1 MHDIVASRVTDN
13 CPLVASRGRGDGNL
27 LRGGL
32 ISHLTRR
39 IAMYVVTDEAI
50 SCATRYVASHAVST
64 AIVGLLNKKLI
75 ER

>member
-1 MHDIVASRVTDN
+1 MHNTVASRVTDN
-13 CPLVASRGRGDGNL
+13 CPLGALRGRGYGNL
-27 LRGGL
+27 LRDVL

-39 IAMYVVTDEAI
+39 IAMYVMTDEAI
-50 SCATRYVASHAVST
+50 SCATRYVASHAVSN